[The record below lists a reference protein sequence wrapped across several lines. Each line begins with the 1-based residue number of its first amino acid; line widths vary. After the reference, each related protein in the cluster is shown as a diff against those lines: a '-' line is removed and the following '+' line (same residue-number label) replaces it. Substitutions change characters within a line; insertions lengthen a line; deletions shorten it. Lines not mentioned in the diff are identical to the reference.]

1 MIGKNR
7 IIDYF
12 FTFLV
17 TTLILFSFTLSGNA
31 QTLYTCAKGGENPS
45 PYLRTIDPNTGAT
58 LTMTEMTLAGHTVRG
73 CNGMAKDPITGV
85 CWMLVNVDSA
95 APRILAT
102 LDETTGVATEVGT
115 TLESERF
122 AGLAFDPL
130 GTLFGVTGDQ
140 SGLATPKLYTLSK
153 NDASASLFLVLGN
166 GDNGE
171 AIAMNTRK
179 GNQLMYHASGVGPF
193 NVDQIFEKINL
204 LSKSVTQ
211 ITYSGDIGS
220 NGLDEVASLVFQSD
234 DHLLASDSRDDL
246 LLASDTSLQLFS
258 ISTDGVASFIGDTDF
273 VYKGMAFDCGV
284 ADPITQVPTLS
295 EWGLI
300 AMAGILGIV
309 GFMVIRRRRVTA

>member
-1 MIGKNR
+1 MIIKSR
-7 IIDYF
+7 IMSYIF
-12 FTFLV
+12 IFSFAVLFLV
-17 TTLILFSFTLSGNA
+17 SFTLSGNA
-31 QTLYTCAKGGENPS
+31 QTLYTCAKGGENQS
-45 PYLRTIDPNTGAT
+45 PLLRTIDPDTGAT
-58 LTMTEMTLAGHTVRG
+58 LMMTEITLAGHNVRG

-85 CWMLVNVDSA
+85 CWMLVNVDSS

-102 LDETTGVATEVGT
+102 LDETTGVATEVGS

-140 SGLATPKLYTLSK
+140 SGQATPKLYTLSK
-153 NDASASLFLVLGN
+153 NDASASLFLKLGN

-179 GNQLMYHASGVGPF
+179 NNQLMYHASGVGPI
-193 NVDQIFEKINL
+193 NVDQIFESINL

-211 ITYSGDIGS
+211 IPYSGDIG
-220 NGLDEVASLVFQSD
+220 NGGSGELDEVASLVFQSNN
-234 DHLLASDSRDDL
+234 R

-258 ISTDGVASFIGDTDF
+258 ISTDGDASFIGDTDF

-284 ADPITQVPTLS
+284 PAPITQVPTLS

-300 AMAGILGIV
+300 AMAGILGLV
-309 GFMVIRRRRVTA
+309 GFMVIRRRKATA

>member
-1 MIGKNR
+1 MIIKSR
-7 IIDYF
+7 IMSYIF
-12 FTFLV
+12 IFSFAVLFLV
-17 TTLILFSFTLSGNA
+17 SFTLSGYA
-31 QTLYTCAKGGENPS
+31 QTLYTCAKGGENQDPS
-45 PYLRTIDPNTGAT
+45 LRTIDPNTGAT
-58 LTMTEMTLAGHTVRG
+58 LTMTEITLAGQNVRG

-85 CWMLVNVDSA
+85 CWMLVNVDSS

-102 LDETTGVATEVGT
+102 IDETTGVATEVGT
-115 TLESERF
+115 TLENERF

-140 SGLATPKLYTLSK
+140 SGQATPKLYTLSK
-153 NDASASLFLVLGN
+153 NDASASLFLKLGN

-193 NVDQIFEKINL
+193 NIDQIFESINL
-204 LSKSVTQ
+204 VNKAVTP
-211 ITYSGDIGS
+211 IPYSGDIGNGS
-220 NGLDEVASLVFQSD
+220 NQLDEVASLVFQSNN
-234 DHLLASDSRDDL
+234 R

-258 ISTDGVASFIGDTDF
+258 ISTDGDASFIGDTDF
-273 VYKGMAFDCGV
+273 VYKGMAYDCGV
-284 ADPITQVPTLS
+284 PAPIIEVPTLS

-309 GFMVIRRRRVTA
+309 GFMIIRRRKATA